1 MNVDIGE
8 RQSEAA
14 AASTEGEPKANRK
27 IEVNA

>member
-14 AASTEGEPKANRK
+14 AASTAGEPRANRRR
-27 IEVNA
+27 EVSA